1 MGTLAYEE
9 AEEGRFEL
17 IEELQ
22 RVLSDP
28 YSEQTEAVAARWY
41 QPTPQWARQLP
52 GVTFFSCS
60 S

>member
-17 IEELQ
+17 VEELQ

-41 QPTPQWARQLP
+41 QSTPQWARQLP
-52 GVTFFSCS
+52 GVAFFSCS